1 MSDLRGQRGVD
12 FAAEQRRQEEYR
24 RTVVR
29 PPAAADTE
37 QPSALFAQGTREGAR
52 VPKPKAEQ
60 PKVYVIDEKESKE
73 L

>member
-12 FAAEQRRQEEYR
+12 FAAEQRRQAEYR
-24 RTVVR
+24 NTVVR
-29 PPAAADTE
+29 PPTATNTE

-60 PKVYVIDEKESKE
+60 PKVYVIDDEEGQE
-73 L
+73 P